1 MMKFNADMNKRQ
13 YQMKSVFV
21 VRITRTLKKR
31 RFRNLKIFS
40 YRKRNPR

>member
-21 VRITRTLKKR
+21 VRITRTLKKEG
-31 RFRNLKIFS
+31 FEI
-40 YRKRNPR
+40 